1 MRRRRRRYGSFAG
14 WDPYV
19 PVAQRRARAK
29 AEVAKLKK
37 QGKEIHPVEI
47 EGRTIA
53 RSFWGKGW
61 CSHLESFGDFSNRLP
76 RGRSYVRNGS
86 VCHLDIQEGT
96 VEAMVAGSKL
106 YHVEV
111 DITPLN
117 KKTWGDLKQ
126 QCIGKIGSLIELLQ
140 GNLSDEIM
148 RTVTD
153 REHGLFPRPGQI
165 RYSCDCPDVARMCKH
180 ISAVMYG
187 IGARLDEK
195 PELLFL
201 LRGVDHEELITADA
215 AADAIAGT
223 DSRRTRRRSLSAAD
237 VEDVFGVELE
247 ETAADTSSAPS
258 KPRSRSQSTRPKK
271 VSGKKTAPASRGKK
285 TDASKRKKAER
296 GKSSRDSEK
305 KKPFQPTARSVVRLR
320 RKLEMSQAAFAD
332 AVGVSTATIS
342 NWEKAT
348 GPIKPHAKGLAGLQ
362 RLHKQSS

>member
-1 MRRRRRRYGSFAG
+1 MRRRRRRYGSFRG
-14 WDPYV
+14 WQPYV
-19 PVAQRRARAK
+19 PVAQRRAKAK

-37 QGKEIHPVEI
+37 RGKEIQPVEI
-47 EGRTIA
+47 EGRAIA

-61 CSHLESFGDFSNRLP
+61 CAHLESFGDFSNRLP
-76 RGRSYVRNGS
+76 RGRSYARNGS
-86 VCHLDIQEGT
+86 ICHLDIQEGT

-106 YHVEV
+106 YHVDV

-117 KKTWGDLKQ
+117 KKTWNDLKQ
-126 QCIGKIGSLIELLQ
+126 RCIGKIGSLIELLQ

-153 REHGLFPRPGQI
+153 RDHGLFPRPGQI

-201 LRGVDHEELITADA
+201 LRGVDHQELITADA
-215 AADAIAGT
+215 AADAIAG
-223 DSRRTRRRSLSAAD
+223 SGSQRARRRSLSAAD

-247 ETAADTSSAPS
+247 ETTDDTPPAASQPPS
-258 KPRSRSQSTRPKK
+258 GSRSTR
-271 VSGKKTAPASRGKK
+271 
-285 TDASKRKKAER
+285 RKKASETKTAAASGGGKTGGSNGKKAAR
-296 GKSSRDSEK
+296 GTASRASQN
-305 KKPFQPTARSVVRLR
+305 KKPFKPTARSVGRLR
-320 RKLEMSQAAFAD
+320 RKLGMSQAAFAD

-362 RLHKQSS
+362 RLHNHNS